1 MPDPQNSPVYKV
13 HNLSHG
19 KLELPDTGYVFPIGG
34 WRTFS
39 PTLPAS
45 VKRLASQGL
54 LRVIEQGIGNVRH
67 EATVATPRKAEV
79 IAPIK
84 PNVAAASKSS
94 PQKASGSSTD
104 SVAPKAS
111 SSPKS

>member
-34 WRTFS
+34 WNTFS

-45 VKRLASQGL
+45 VKRFASRGL

-67 EATVATPRKAEV
+67 EATVKAPRRVGV
-79 IAPIK
+79 IAPVK
-84 PNVAAASKSS
+84 PNVSS
-94 PQKASGSSTD
+94 QQKASSQKPSGTSTD
-104 SVAPKAS
+104 SVAAKAS
-111 SSPKS
+111 SVPKS